1 MDNREKHIDWLFNL
15 RYSEALQEERFT
27 KLSPEEQAPLI
38 ERARETIG
46 QEVDKLLARI
56 NEKDIKILLTGTL
69 HPSNAVYRTIFTE
82 ETGVTLPKGANDTRQ
97 VVADWLGQEKIG
109 AYRQEKEAEAKRIA
123 DEKAAKEAARLDA
136 IHQKVRD
143 DIPIDGDSLVDLCRY
158 LGVELHPRTAGTLR
172 KRVVEINSTSAS
184 VRKIKQASG
193 LSNEPYKAYV
203 ECMSLPLRSGGCGL
217 PQS

>member
-15 RYSEALQEERFT
+15 RYSEALKEERFT

-46 QEVDKLLARI
+46 QEVDKLLGRI
-56 NEKDIKILLTGTL
+56 AVKDINILLTGTL
-69 HPSNAVYRTIFTE
+69 HPSNKIYRKIFTE
-82 ETGVTLPKGANDTRQ
+82 ETGVNLPNGANETRQ
-97 VVADWLGQEKIG
+97 VVASWIGEDKLDAYHQEK
-109 AYRQEKEAEAKRIA
+109 ADKEKRIA
-123 DEKAAKEAARLDA
+123 DEKAAKEAARLNV

-172 KRVVEINSTSAS
+172 KRVVEINSTAAS